1 MKKIIALISVMLLF
15 AVSATAQFGSTKTM
29 LPAQTSIVYTPVA
42 GDTIHGSDAASTT
55 HFVTFAINKPK
66 LQYFSFIVKL
76 DSTKTSN
83 RVLANHVWVQVLG
96 SLTNPTGNDG
106 WVAIGSPVKYGATVD
121 STFSYSDVSTG
132 VLWKYLK
139 IRFSGITADKCS
151 TLSKLE
157 LKVADK

>member
-1 MKKIIALISVMLLF
+1 MKKIIALISVILLF
-15 AVSATAQFGSTKTM
+15 AVSMSAQFGTTKTL
-29 LPAQTSIVYTPVA
+29 LPNQTSIAVTPVA

-55 HFVTFAINKPK
+55 HYYTFAINKPK

-76 DSTKTSN
+76 DSTKTHN

-106 WVAIGSPVKYGATVD
+106 WVAIGSPVKYGASID

-139 IRFSGITADKCS
+139 IRFSGITDDKCS

-157 LKVADK
+157 LKVGEK